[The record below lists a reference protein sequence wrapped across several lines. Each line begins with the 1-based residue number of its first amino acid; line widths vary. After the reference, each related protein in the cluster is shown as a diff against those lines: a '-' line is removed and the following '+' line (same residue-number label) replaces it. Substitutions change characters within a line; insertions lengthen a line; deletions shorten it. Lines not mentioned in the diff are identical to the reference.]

1 MGRNVKGLS
10 ECSVRRK
17 GILIFVIVGS
27 QKFPFE
33 RLIKEMDRLK
43 AKGIIQD
50 EIVAQIGVSKYEPQH
65 MTWQRFMDKDVFD
78 HNIETCDLL
87 VTHAGEGSI
96 MTGLIKNRKVI
107 AVPRYEKLGE
117 HVSDHQLQIA
127 RALEKQNC
135 IINVE
140 DTKNLEYVFKHLDD
154 YKLVPYISGKETII
168 KTICDFIG

>member
-1 MGRNVKGLS
+1 M
-10 ECSVRRK
+10 
-17 GILIFVIVGS
+17 IFVIVGS

-33 RLIKEMDRLK
+33 RLIREMDRLVE
-43 AKGIIQD
+43 KGVIND
-50 EIVAQIGVSKYEPQH
+50 EVVAQIGVSAYEPKH
-65 MTWQRFMDKDVFD
+65 MNWYRFMDKDNFD
-78 HNIETCDLL
+78 QHIENCSLL

-96 MTGLIKNRKVI
+96 MTGLLKKRKVI

-117 HVSDHQLQIA
+117 HVSDHQLEIA

-140 DTKNLEYVFKHLDD
+140 DITHLEHIIAHLDE
-154 YKLVPYISGKETII
+154 YKLDEYESGRETIL